1 MFRLAGFAV
10 LMFATSAFAQSSVV
24 DWSKP
29 QTDDFRSVV
38 DLRGDSNLRPQDGNP
53 VRKAERPAPPADPS
67 QQAMALANTGGART
81 DDASAPAYAHGA
93 PRTASP
99 RVGVYLDLRQKSVDA
114 SGPALKDGTAARSHK
129 RSAPSLRLGRR
140 R

>member
-1 MFRLAGFAV
+1 MFHLAGFVV

-29 QTDDFRSVV
+29 QTDGFRSIV

-67 QQAMALANTGGART
+67 QQAMALANTGDART
-81 DDASAPAYAHGA
+81 GEASAPAYAHGA
-93 PRTASP
+93 PRSGGP
-99 RVGVYLDLRQKSVDA
+99 RVGVYLDLSHRNAATSGQA
-114 SGPALKDGTAARSHK
+114 SKAETAARSHK
-129 RSAPSLRLGRR
+129 RSAPSFRLGRR

>member
-10 LMFATSAFAQSSVV
+10 LMFATSAFAESGVV

-38 DLRGDSNLRPQDGNP
+38 DLRGDPNLRPQDGNP
-53 VRKAERPAPPADPS
+53 VRQAERPAPPAVQP
-67 QQAMALANTGGART
+67 QQAVALANAGGARAN
-81 DDASAPAYAHGA
+81 DASAPAYAHGA
-93 PRTASP
+93 PGTNPS
-99 RVGVYLDLRQKSVDA
+99 RVGVYIVPRQKSVDA
-114 SGPALKDGTAARSHK
+114 SGQTPKDETAARSHK
-129 RSAPSLRLGRR
+129 RSAPSFRLGRR

>member
-1 MFRLAGFAV
+1 MFRLAGFAM

-29 QTDDFRSVV
+29 QTDGFRSVV

-53 VRKAERPAPPADPS
+53 VRQAERPASPADQS
-67 QQAMALANTGGART
+67 QQAMALANTGRARA
-81 DDASAPAYAHGA
+81 DDASTPAYAHGA
-93 PRTASP
+93 PRSGGP
-99 RVGVYLDLRQKSVDA
+99 RVGVYLDLRQRGVDA
-114 SGPALKDGTAARSHK
+114 SGQVPKEATAARSHK
-129 RSAPSLRLGRR
+129 RSAPSFRIGRR

>member
-10 LMFATSAFAQSSVV
+10 LMFASSAWAEPVV

-29 QTDDFRSVV
+29 QTDDIRSVV
-38 DLRGDSNLRPQDGNP
+38 DLRGNPNLRPQDGNP
-53 VRKAERPAPPADPS
+53 VRQAERPASPAVQS
-67 QQAMALANTGGART
+67 QPALSLANAGGARA
-81 DDASAPAYAHGA
+81 DDASAPAYAQGA

-99 RVGVYLDLRQKSVDA
+99 RVGVYLDLRHRSVDA
-114 SGPALKDGTAARSHK
+114 GGQAPKEGIAARSHK
-129 RSAPSLRLGRR
+129 RSARSFRLGRR